1 MISSQKIGERVAAA
15 RKRAGMTQ
23 AQLAERLGVS
33 RPTLIAVEKGERRLS
48 NEEIVKLAGS
58 LAVEVNDLLREHAV
72 VGEISPRFKARA
84 HTPEV
89 ERGVER
95 LRQLGAWCAELESLL
110 GITRA
115 VAPLDFIEAFR
126 QARGGETAPEAAGC
140 EAASLVRRTLGLGDG
155 PVLGLED
162 KLELEAGFRVFSLPL
177 DPSIAA
183 LFIWGEELGPCV
195 GLSASHSHARRRLSL
210 AHELGHFLRDPEAGD
225 VLLAAP
231 QKSRDATEVF
241 CDAFARE
248 LLMPAEGLRRRVSQR
263 RRSRGGRLTF
273 TDLLAYANAY
283 EISFQAMSLRLEALG
298 CIERG
303 TFAGLEKQGRGSR
316 AAEKESEYL
325 PESIQPDCFSER
337 YFQLA
342 FEAYDAALL
351 SETELM
357 RFLGCNRLAVR
368 SLYLERR
375 LTGADDGRVL
385 ELDLAAPVGGENKAP

>member
-23 AQLAERLGVS
+23 AQLAQRLGVS
-33 RPTLIAVEKGERRLS
+33 RPTVIAVEKGERRPS
-48 NEEIVKLAGS
+48 NEEVAKLASS

-72 VGEISPRFKARA
+72 VGDISPRFRAKA

-89 ERGVER
+89 DRGVER
-95 LRQLGAWCAELESLL
+95 LRQLGAWHAELESLL
-110 GITRA
+110 GIARA
-115 VAPLDFIEAFR
+115 GAPLDFIEAFR
-126 QARGGETAPEAAGC
+126 QARGGEAAPEAAGQ

-177 DPSIAA
+177 EPSIAA
-183 LFIWGEELGPCV
+183 LFIWGEELGACV
-195 GLSASHSHARRRLSL
+195 GLNSSHSHARRRLSL

-225 VLLAAP
+225 VLLASP

-241 CDAFARE
+241 CDAFARA

-263 RRSRGGRLTF
+263 RRARGGRITF
-273 TDLLAYANAY
+273 TDLRAFANAY
-283 EISFQAMSLRLEALG
+283 EVSFQAMTLRLEALG

-325 PESIQPDCFSER
+325 VEKHPLIACSEC
-337 YFQLA
+337 YLQLA
-342 FEAYDAALL
+342 FEAFDAALL
-351 SETELM
+351 SETELI
-357 RFLGCNRLAVR
+357 RFLGCNRTAAR
-368 SLYLERR
+368 ALYLERR
-375 LTGADDGRVL
+375 QTLDDEGGVL
-385 ELDLAAPVGGENKAP
+385 ELDLAATVGGESKAR